1 MRIAIPNKGRLQQPS
16 IDLIQAAGIKPLS
29 IDERALVIP
38 TNWKDVEIIMVRP
51 EDIPYIVE
59 NGGALLGIT
68 GHDYVVESGANVEEA
83 LHLDFGKAKLV
94 FAVPQSMNINSVD
107 ELAKRGNEIR
117 IATKYF
123 NIASRYIKEKNL
135 KAKIIRIN
143 GAAEVMPYLG
153 VADAIIDVMSSGT
166 TLRLHGLKPID
177 VILETQAVVIARKG
191 FEKDEEYNK
200 AKLVITL
207 LRSVIEGRNKKMLFM
222 NVPNENLDRVLK
234 VLPAMLAP
242 AVTKLSR
249 SDAWEV
255 ITVVNEDSLPEV
267 VSKALEAGA
276 RDIVVVDIE
285 KVIK

>member
-16 IDLIQAAGIKPLS
+16 IELIQAAGIKPLS

-68 GHDYVVESGANVEEA
+68 GHDYVVESGANVEEV

-107 ELAKRGNEIR
+107 ELAKRANEIR

-191 FEKDEEYNK
+191 FEKDEECNK